1 MSNHIQRAAA
11 ELMEMLKSKNHDYAP
26 TTEFSNFEKAAEF
39 AGVQPMEAVAVQI
52 GIKYTRLQGLA
63 DNKKH
68 EGIRDSFMDLA
79 GYALIA
85 VGYLDSISDVRY
97 DD

>member
-1 MSNHIQRAAA
+1 MTSYVQRAAA
-11 ELMEMLKSKNHDYAP
+11 ELVEMLKSKNHDYAP

-39 AGVQPMEAVAVQI
+39 AGVQPMDAIAVQI

-68 EGIRDSFMDLA
+68 ESLRDSFMDLA

-85 VGYLDSISDVRY
+85 AGYLDALSEVCYSE
-97 DD
+97 